1 MGGLCGW
8 PLPFLKP
15 GATWDASGQH
25 GRLGSGGDDG
35 SDDGGDHDGD
45 DGDDDG
51 GGGDS
56 PEVKIRI
63 LRRISRW
70 RSTGRCLQWHDQRQI
85 LMFLSSQGK
94 ESPKN

>member
-35 SDDGGDHDGD
+35 GDHDGD
-45 DGDDDG
+45 DGEDGDDG
-51 GGGDS
+51 SGGDYW
-56 PEVKIRI
+56 
-63 LRRISRW
+63 LTW
-70 RSTGRCLQWHDQRQI
+70 
-85 LMFLSSQGK
+85 MGK
-94 ESPKN
+94 